1 MFEINTCDVFQFGT
15 IIVALIH
22 AIGYNMRRSRC
33 KQLDCLCIKCER
45 DIMNSKEMS
54 IDDKNVLESA

>member
-33 KQLDCLCIKCER
+33 KHLDCLCIKC
-45 DIMNSKEMS
+45 SATLKQCCPKEIS
-54 IDDKNVLESA
+54 